1 MFKFIHARTT
11 SDIFDPSTTLGI
23 EITVPEIAALCGLG
37 NLDGQHGH
45 GFYPRAL
52 GRVTP
57 GWMYGSATRLAM
69 DYRPSDAYLDA
80 REAGSTITMATSRPD
95 LDAVA
100 SMAIYVIDALQLS
113 WTIDHRLV
121 HVIDSA
127 DSFRAE
133 KWEPRPLPTEEHP
146 WPCGPSTVDAT
157 RETAHLGMI
166 CSPRRGDFGDVRRLG
181 HRVWN
186 ESTGP
191 AFRVYVIACALCGM
205 ESKAWPD
212 EHGPFKDDADLYA
225 AIARAC
231 GLDVSW
237 IAAWDTI
244 AQAKQGVLESRQALA
259 QAAHVPGS
267 IVERGKFV
275 VVRVAHAG
283 ALSLGYCLAPVVVA
297 FDQQNAGKVTICAYT
312 DGHLDARGVTAELN
326 RLEAKAGGTPQW
338 GGPRNMCSSPQVAG
352 GTLLSEQT
360 IADVVARFML

>member
-1 MFKFIHARTT
+1 MLFR
-11 SDIFDPSTTLGI
+11 S
-23 EITVPEIAALCGLG
+23 
-37 NLDGQHGH
+37 
-45 GFYPRAL
+45 
-52 GRVTP
+52 
-57 GWMYGSATRLAM
+57 
-69 DYRPSDAYLDA
+69 
-80 REAGSTITMATSRPD
+80 
-95 LDAVA
+95 
-100 SMAIYVIDALQLS
+100 IDALQLS

-237 IAAWDTI
+237 IAAWDHDPSLPLYDPDGLHPSVLGTYLAALVMYEQLTGKDARALPAVAYADGGSLALSTPTI
-244 AQAKQGVLESRQALA
+244 RLLQE
-259 QAAHVPGS
+259 AAHAANV
-267 IVERGKFV
+267 RGM
-275 VVRVAHAG
+275 
-283 ALSLGYCLAPVVVA
+283 AP
-297 FDQQNAGKVTICAYT
+297 
-312 DGHLDARGVTAELN
+312 
-326 RLEAKAGGTPQW
+326 
-338 GGPRNMCSSPQVAG
+338 
-352 GTLLSEQT
+352 
-360 IADVVARFML
+360 